1 MKISGMPAFVPVALS
16 SAVRMTIPYEFALRL
31 AGAAFDFGRV
41 VCLPPITALSIN
53 PGTDVMG
60 TKPEV

>member
-1 MKISGMPAFVPVALS
+1 MNWLLVFVPVAIALEHWARKDVSLSRFSFRNLGGS
-16 SAVRMTIPYEFALRL
+16 SACPSIA
-31 AGAAFDFGRV
+31 
-41 VCLPPITALSIN
+41 ALSIN